1 METPNPRDMCTVLS
15 GKVTRSLLCS
25 LFLLLVVQT
34 TAQAQWNNTKYDLR
48 KWNLGFT
55 MGLNMAYVRY
65 LQGMNAPDPIK
76 KDLVSRIKVQPQMGI
91 NLGLITNIKLHRYLD
106 LRFIP
111 AVSLQQ
117 RNFAY
122 NVGDS
127 TFTRKLEASY
137 MELPVY
143 LRFKSQFYHNHRVY
157 VMMGLK
163 YSNNLMSE
171 KRLKDDPNLVKID
184 SHDFS
189 IEFAAGLNLYGD
201 RVLLSPEI
209 RYSLGMRNIYSPE
222 FTDYSEA
229 IKLITTHSI
238 LICLN
243 FE

>member
-1 METPNPRDMCTVLS
+1 MRFILSRKVVLLS
-15 GKVTRSLLCS
+15 CLVALPLLG
-25 LFLLLVVQT
+25 
-34 TAQAQWNNTKYDLR
+34 QAQWNNSLYDLR

-55 MGLNMAYVRY
+55 MGINAAYVRFV
-65 LQGMNAPDPIK
+65 QGMNTPDPIK
-76 KDLVSRIKVQPQMGI
+76 KNIAHQVTATPSYGI
-91 NLGLITNIKLHRYLD
+91 NLGLIANVRLHKYLD

-117 RNFAY
+117 RSFTY
-122 NVGDS
+122 LVGDS
-127 TFTRKLEASY
+127 SFTRRLEASY
-137 MELPVY
+137 MEIPLY

-157 VMMGLK
+157 IMTGLK

-171 KRLKDDPNLVKID
+171 RKLKDDPDLVKID

-189 IEFAAGLNLYGD
+189 LEFAAGVNIYGD

-209 RYSLGMRNIYSPE
+209 RYSLGMRNIYTPD
-222 FTDYSEA
+222 FTDYSSA
-229 IKLITTHSI
+229 IKMITTHSI